1 MALAHHLLVV
11 IYCLLRDGG
20 VYRELGEDFYDQQRK
35 PEVTKRLVGRLNRM
49 GWQVTLAPAS
59 PAAVGTGFE
68 SANSLVQNTLNPGSF
83 S

>member
-20 VYRELGEDFYDQQRK
+20 VYRELGADFYDQQRK
-35 PEVTKRLVGRLNRM
+35 PEVTKRLVDRLKSM

-59 PAAVGTGFE
+59 PPAGGLGLE
-68 SANSLVQNTLNPGSF
+68 SVNSLVQNTLNPGSF